1 MNAQE
6 INYSS
11 QKTAEH
17 LINKIANDKI
27 LKFVIVAMLL
37 SYFYNLP
44 FIKYSLTGSNE
55 LRIYDVA
62 GVFVIYYLYIYNK
75 LLRFVIKITK
85 PFKWLWMFLLY
96 ASFMILV
103 TLFFFIYFD
112 AAIYFIQA
120 VLYLYHFYV
129 FFFTAVFLYVICFKK
144 SNLFFFLQTI
154 LIFSSACCTVV
165 ILQNFD
171 LIPFLWNDLYLR
183 SYAGFLSGTLGPN
196 KIVLGMT
203 SLIMFCL
210 SVGLLIEKDIKV
222 NKFLN
227 LLAILLNI
235 YIILIS
241 GSRTTY
247 VALMVF
253 LMFFSIFKT
262 SKFILFGSFFITISL
277 SISVLNNTIYTKI
290 EDVINQ
296 RITGKVRNKNNIS
309 NQKVGDLYEDL
320 GSGRDQ
326 LAKSNAMFLL
336 ENPYIIPFGVGFNNW
351 SIGGLGLSAHNMYL
365 QVIKELGLVGFVLY
379 FGWLLNYF
387 FIDFKQF
394 KGFAIALRGLVLA
407 MLVTL
412 FFGEHLYIYRPVF
425 AILGLFLAVSVLF
438 LSILHNNERND

>member
-129 FFFTAVFLYVICFKK
+129 FFFTAVFLKRATYCF
-144 SNLFFFLQTI
+144 
-154 LIFSSACCTVV
+154 
-165 ILQNFD
+165 
-171 LIPFLWNDLYLR
+171 
-183 SYAGFLSGTLGPN
+183 
-196 KIVLGMT
+196 
-203 SLIMFCL
+203 FC
-210 SVGLLIEKDIKV
+210 
-222 NKFLN
+222 
-227 LLAILLNI
+227 
-235 YIILIS
+235 
-241 GSRTTY
+241 
-247 VALMVF
+247 
-253 LMFFSIFKT
+253 
-262 SKFILFGSFFITISL
+262 
-277 SISVLNNTIYTKI
+277 
-290 EDVINQ
+290 
-296 RITGKVRNKNNIS
+296 
-309 NQKVGDLYEDL
+309 
-320 GSGRDQ
+320 
-326 LAKSNAMFLL
+326 
-336 ENPYIIPFGVGFNNW
+336 
-351 SIGGLGLSAHNMYL
+351 
-365 QVIKELGLVGFVLY
+365 
-379 FGWLLNYF
+379 
-387 FIDFKQF
+387 KQF
-394 KGFAIALRGLVLA
+394 
-407 MLVTL
+407 
-412 FFGEHLYIYRPVF
+412 
-425 AILGLFLAVSVLF
+425 
-438 LSILHNNERND
+438 